1 MIDLETDFYL
11 GGAGCP
17 TPSPSSLQSLFPCVG
32 KLPRVPVD
40 ASGSDQP
47 AGIALEA
54 DTPVTAGKR
63 SVGDTGT
70 PEEAAAGSL
79 CPC

>member
-1 MIDLETDFYL
+1 MIDLETDIYL
-11 GGAGCP
+11 GGAGSP
-17 TPSPSSLQSLFPCVG
+17 APSPSSLQSLFPSVG

-40 ASGSDQP
+40 ASGADQP
-47 AGIALEA
+47 QGITLEA
-54 DTPVTAGKR
+54 DTPVTAGKK